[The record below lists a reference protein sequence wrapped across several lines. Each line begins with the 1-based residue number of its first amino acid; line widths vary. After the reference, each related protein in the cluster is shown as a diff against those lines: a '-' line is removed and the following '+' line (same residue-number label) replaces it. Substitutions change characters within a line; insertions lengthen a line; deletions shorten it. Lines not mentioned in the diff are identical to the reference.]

1 MANPVDTSGNVKVD
15 FVWGNFAMQPNDGRN
30 GDGADVVVAADADQ
44 NYDWKGYSVFLS
56 EELDPVLDNHSIVY
70 NEWNGFPSYTPVD
83 PFLDNTANT
92 VVPDVIGE
100 TESDAQT
107 ALEDADLVK
116 GTVTTSTVG
125 ATVENDE
132 TVKSQSP
139 TAGTTVNKESSVDLV
154 LFEAATV
161 PNVVGKTEAEATAS
175 LTAAG
180 LVKGDVTTSTEE
192 AGVLNDGTVKSQDP
206 AAGDKADT
214 GSAVDLVLYLF
225 EG

>member
-1 MANPVDTSGNVKVD
+1 MSNPVDTSGNVKVD
-15 FVWGNFAMQPNDGRN
+15 FVWGNFAMQPNDGRD

-44 NYDWKGYSVFLS
+44 NYDWKGYSVFPS

-70 NEWNGFPSYTPVD
+70 NEWNGFPSYTPVE

-161 PNVVGKTEAEATAS
+161 PNVVGETEAEATAS
-175 LTAAG
+175 LTSAG
-180 LVKGDVTTSTEE
+180 LVKGNVTTSTSGADAE
-192 AGVLNDGTVKSQDP
+192 NDGTVKSQDP